1 MVPAG
6 EVKRRIGIVGKVRCC
21 ESLASTASAAC
32 CCQSLLWRSGLCAP
46 HSSSAAACSSTHP
59 ATRAIL
65 AAQGV
70 TFDCGGLNVKA
81 GAGSM
86 IEMMK
91 FDMGGSGAALG
102 AARALAALQPPGVEV
117 PQPPWSTVALD
128 AY

>member
-1 MVPAG
+1 MTPAG
-6 EVKRRIGIVGKVRCC
+6 EVKRRIGIVGKVRAAKASVSIICC
-21 ESLASTASAAC
+21 VLAMICMGAHRLKPAFP
-32 CCQSLLWRSGLCAP
+32 SGYRLQQA
-46 HSSSAAACSSTHP
+46 
-59 ATRAIL
+59 RIL
-65 AAQGV
+65 QPVPLTAAQGV

-117 PQPPWSTVALD
+117 PQSPWSTAALD
-128 AY
+128 AC